1 MRDGPEIKTYSYTG
15 PLTAACEG
23 FVQEKR
29 AVGCLYNTEA
39 KKLSEFS
46 RFTMQRWTMQGSDPT
61 TLLPRLTAYL
71 GHNDFSAT
79 EQYLRMTAET
89 YPEVSRLMEEKY
101 GYIIPSMEGSTDE
114 NH

>member
-1 MRDGPEIKTYSYTG
+1 
-15 PLTAACEG
+15 
-23 FVQEKR
+23 
-29 AVGCLYNTEA
+29 
-39 KKLSEFS
+39 
-46 RFTMQRWTMQGSDPT
+46 MQGSDPT

-79 EQYLRMTAET
+79 EQYLRMTAEV